1 MCVQLTVKIAF
12 TLSSSIHNSSIYPF
26 TNIFFCQFIK
36 LFILSVQGSIH
47 RVIHFPSLFIRQY
60 IKLSVHLFIHS
71 SIFMQLSVLSS
82 IFSYINHFI
91 DLSFHQAIHSFVYS
105 FIKLSIYQASHLSF
119 FSFINIRSPIYPFI
133 NLLILSVKLSIH

>member
-12 TLSSSIHNSSIYPF
+12 TLSSSIHNSSIYSFP
-26 TNIFFCQFIK
+26 NIFFFQFIK
-36 LFILSVQGSIH
+36 LFILLVQGSIH

-91 DLSFHQAIHSFVYS
+91 KLSIHQANHPSIFPYIHASIYQFINLFYQS
-105 FIKLSIYQASHLSF
+105 SYPFIKLSTHQT
-119 FSFINIRSPIYPFI
+119 IRH
-133 NLLILSVKLSIH
+133 SIHWSS